1 MRRGNLYILFVI
13 LFVTSISI
21 ADEND
26 VIIIR
31 NADSLVGKRIAG
43 ENIRELIG
51 NVILQQREVMVYCD
65 RAIQYPARNSAFLE
79 GNVRIVD
86 DTVTLFTD
94 QGFYNGNTRILDGEG
109 NLVLDDGVSRL
120 TADFGKYFIDEK
132 MAEFWE
138 NVIVVDPAGIVY
150 TDHLIHRRDKQLSR
164 ATGNVRVVDPARGTT
179 IYGEDLEYDSESGY
193 SKMKELPVLVHIDT
207 TDTGRID
214 TLIVKSNR
222 MESLIEDDVRKFIAI
237 DSVEIHRADL
247 SARGTKTIYFV
258 DEDELSLTGTP
269 ILWYQ
274 DNQITG
280 DSIHVRLENQRL
292 RSLEVYER
300 SFVISKSDTR
310 HPDRFN
316 QLTGI
321 TLTMWFHEDEIEMV
335 EVHDQATSVYY
346 LYEDLLPNG
355 VNRVTG
361 DKITLLF
368 IESEIHELKIEG
380 GIEGKYYP
388 ENIIRGRE
396 QTFNLPGFDWRV
408 DRPVLSL
415 PAAAGKQYQT
425 MEATN

>member
-31 NADSLVGKRIAG
+31 NADSLVGKRIDG
-43 ENIRELIG
+43 ENTRELIG

-138 NVIVVDPAGIVY
+138 NVVVVDPAGIVY

-164 ATGNVRVVDPARGTT
+164 ATGNVRVVDPDRGTT

-214 TLIVKSNR
+214 TLIVKSNI
-222 MESLIEDDVRKFIAI
+222 MESLIDDDVRTFIAI

-292 RSLEVYER
+292 KSLEVYER
-300 SFVISKSDTR
+300 SFVISKSDIR
-310 HPDRFN
+310 YPDRFN
-316 QLTGI
+316 QLTGS

-355 VNRVTG
+355 VNHVTG
-361 DKITLLF
+361 DKITLRF

-396 QTFNLPGFDWRV
+396 QTFNLPGFDWRA

-415 PAAAGKQYQT
+415 PAAAGKQYQS